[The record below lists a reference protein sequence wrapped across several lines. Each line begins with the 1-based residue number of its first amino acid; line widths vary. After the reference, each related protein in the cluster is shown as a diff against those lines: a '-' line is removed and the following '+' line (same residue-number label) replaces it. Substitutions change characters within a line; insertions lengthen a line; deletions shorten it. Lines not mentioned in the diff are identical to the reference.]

1 MIERPRS
8 QVVVFVWPQGPAGRL
23 VDHARHLATALE
35 SPWTVVSL
43 APAQPSAA
51 QAVEAVQGVRAAQGV
66 QGVQGVQGD
75 PVVQELQELQDL
87 RDLPDVL
94 EAAAQ
99 AGAAVAR
106 APLPA
111 PIDQLS
117 PDDLLAQVVASAQA
131 HQATT
136 VLIAPPPSRHRPWP
150 LPPVSPRLW
159 AQHLRRALPGVQV
172 HMPGAPA
179 LPPPPAWAGAAT
191 LWQDLPTAL
200 AMLAVCTG
208 IAWALKPWFEPA
220 NLIMVYLAGMVYV
233 ALKVGRPMA
242 LLAVVGS
249 VFLYDLLF
257 MAPSGSPKPSQ
268 AHYLLVS
275 SVMLLVGF
283 IISQLAARSRQQAA
297 MAELRAGRAQ
307 ALNHLA
313 LELVKAR
320 SPQSI
325 AAALALAV
333 HRTLAAS
340 AQLLLVAP
348 PGTPAPAGAHNDAHN
363 ETQQRLVALAL
374 AQHCDTGAGTLVEP
388 QAPYRCLLLT
398 AGDQPLAVVAVD
410 LLAQE
415 HDSPEDRQL
424 LKAFANQAALAL
436 DRAVFEQRSAQAA
449 VQAEGERLR
458 NTLLAGLSH
467 DFRTPLTTI
476 VGAATSLIE
485 QGHVIQPAQSQ
496 ALLHSVLDEAR
507 RMHAVTSNL
516 LDLTRMQEGAL
527 QPRPEWCPADELVQE
542 ACTALARRLAP
553 HRVTVAVSPDT
564 VVWCDPLLV
573 GQLLVNLLDNAT
585 RHAPGAAIAISI
597 QADDNHWELVV
608 QDDGPGVALGQEAQ
622 VFKKFFRGRA
632 GAAPGAGADGD
643 TGSGTGTGLG
653 LAICAAVAE
662 LHGGTLQLQSPGRG
676 ARFVLRLPQPR
687 LNPAGMEDLE

>member
-35 SPWTVVSL
+35 CPWTVVSL
-43 APAQPSAA
+43 APEQPPAA
-51 QAVEAVQGVRAAQGV
+51 QAVEAVQGVRAALGV
-66 QGVQGVQGD
+66 QGE
-75 PVVQELQELQDL
+75 PVVHELHAPRELT
-87 RDLPDVL
+87 DVL
-94 EAAAQ
+94 QAAAQ

-131 HQATT
+131 HRATT
-136 VLIAPPPSRHRPWP
+136 VLIAPPPSRRRPWP
-150 LPPVSPRLW
+150 LPPASARLW

-179 LPPPPAWAGAAT
+179 LPPQPAWAGAAT

-208 IAWALKPWFEPA
+208 IAWALRPGFEPA

-348 PGTPAPAGAHNDAHN
+348 PGTPAPAGAHNEAHNDAHYEAHN
-363 ETQQRLVALAL
+363 EAQQRLVALAL
-374 AQHCDTGAGTLVEP
+374 AQRCDTGAGTLVEP
-388 QAPYRCLLLT
+388 HAPYRCLLLT
-398 AGDQPLAVVAVD
+398 AGDQRLAVVAVD

-476 VGAATSLIE
+476 VGAATSLIA
-485 QGHVIQPAQSQ
+485 QGHVLEPAQRQ

-553 HRVTVAVSPDT
+553 HRVSVAVSPDT

-597 QADDNHWELVV
+597 QSDDGHWELVV
-608 QDDGPGVALGQEAQ
+608 QDDGPGVAPGQEAQ

-662 LHGGTLQLQSPGRG
+662 LHGGTLQLHSPGRG
-676 ARFVLRLPQPR
+676 ARFALRLPQPR